1 MKPIWTLS
9 GIVVMLVATYA
20 PAREMT
26 KREKAMRLQLERA
39 ELVLEQAKSEYEKQ
53 RQRYEEMKELKARGI
68 ITGDELNSARE
79 AYERAK
85 VALKEA
91 QINLEQTVLGFVE
104 EATHISIIRA
114 QKYRAEDGT
123 RRVRLTLKNTSDVK
137 AASAAY
143 KDVLSPQEVRAL
155 VGIENIFV
163 SILKDGVLIGDP
175 YEVRIPSLAY
185 GQEVTVE
192 FGLQRDAEEVTVR
205 MKYLNKAEDRKVYL
219 QKSGREDVVSVMSLQ
234 FAQEGELGSSVV
246 FDLELERMAE
256 DEKTFALDVVGL
268 PSKYRYQFEY
278 QGKQLS
284 QVKFSQGMAKLSLG
298 LRVWVPRELPE
309 EEIGKPVSFFAVVAD
324 KYGAEQLRRLR
335 RKLGG
340 RQIRED
346 DLKPLKLGY
355 EVLELTP
362 KGVGEI
368 ELSSPN
374 LYYEIRPDQKLEMK
388 FTLRNTGTVVL
399 EDVRVEVDPPA
410 QWEYRVVPEKVD
422 RIEPQKEVPVKVEVT
437 PPGDVEVG
445 KYEVKVGA
453 SCEHEGK
460 LVEAQEKNVTVNVQ
474 GKANVL
480 GSALLVML
488 LVGIVVGVAIFT
500 VKLSRR

>member
-1 MKPIWTLS
+1 
-9 GIVVMLVATYA
+9 
-20 PAREMT
+20 
-26 KREKAMRLQLERA
+26 
-39 ELVLEQAKSEYEKQ
+39 
-53 RQRYEEMKELKARGI
+53 
-68 ITGDELNSARE
+68 
-79 AYERAK
+79 
-85 VALKEA
+85 
-91 QINLEQTVLGFVE
+91 
-104 EATHISIIRA
+104 
-114 QKYRAEDGT
+114 
-123 RRVRLTLKNTSDVK
+123 
-137 AASAAY
+137 
-143 KDVLSPQEVRAL
+143 
-155 VGIENIFV
+155 
-163 SILKDGVLIGDP
+163 
-175 YEVRIPSLAY
+175 
-185 GQEVTVE
+185 
-192 FGLQRDAEEVTVR
+192 

>member
-143 KDVLSPQEVRAL
+143 RDVLSPQEVRAL

-163 SILKDGVLIGDP
+163 SILKDGVLIG
-175 YEVRIPSLAY
+175 
-185 GQEVTVE
+185 
-192 FGLQRDAEEVTVR
+192 
-205 MKYLNKAEDRKVYL
+205 
-219 QKSGREDVVSVMSLQ
+219 
-234 FAQEGELGSSVV
+234 
-246 FDLELERMAE
+246 
-256 DEKTFALDVVGL
+256 
-268 PSKYRYQFEY
+268 
-278 QGKQLS
+278 
-284 QVKFSQGMAKLSLG
+284 
-298 LRVWVPRELPE
+298 
-309 EEIGKPVSFFAVVAD
+309 
-324 KYGAEQLRRLR
+324 
-335 RKLGG
+335 
-340 RQIRED
+340 
-346 DLKPLKLGY
+346 
-355 EVLELTP
+355 
-362 KGVGEI
+362 
-368 ELSSPN
+368 
-374 LYYEIRPDQKLEMK
+374 
-388 FTLRNTGTVVL
+388 
-399 EDVRVEVDPPA
+399 
-410 QWEYRVVPEKVD
+410 
-422 RIEPQKEVPVKVEVT
+422 
-437 PPGDVEVG
+437 
-445 KYEVKVGA
+445 
-453 SCEHEGK
+453 
-460 LVEAQEKNVTVNVQ
+460 
-474 GKANVL
+474 
-480 GSALLVML
+480 
-488 LVGIVVGVAIFT
+488 
-500 VKLSRR
+500 